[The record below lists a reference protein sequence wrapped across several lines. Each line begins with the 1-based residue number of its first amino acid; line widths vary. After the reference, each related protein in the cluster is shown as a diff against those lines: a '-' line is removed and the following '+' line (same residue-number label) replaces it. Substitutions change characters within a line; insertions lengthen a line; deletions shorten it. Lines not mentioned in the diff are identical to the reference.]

1 MGMKVAQNVVLGLGM
16 FAAQS
21 ALTFAFFSL
30 DGDIEHEALVHTSI
44 IVPVIADLM
53 LLPPALALLL
63 SQKHK
68 H

>member
-1 MGMKVAQNVVLGLGM
+1 MGMKVARNIALGLGM

-30 DGDIEHEALVHTSI
+30 DKAIEHEALVHTSVL
-44 IVPVIADLM
+44 VPVTVDLM

>member
-1 MGMKVAQNVVLGLGM
+1 MGMKVARNIALGLGM

-21 ALTFAFFSL
+21 ALAFAFLSL
-30 DGDIEHEALVHTSI
+30 DKTIEHEALVHTSI
-44 IVPVIADLM
+44 IVPVTVDLM